1 MVHSQSLAPL
11 SADPRMVRADPRLA
25 RRRRWILQTASLLV
39 LPMVATAAVSPIE
52 AAIAFDRQYIPPLFL
67 TGRAAASPEFVER
80 AGAAFARL
88 EARWPALRDG
98 IRSSWPEDANSR
110 RLLAALDRDLAE
122 ARRRIDARD
131 WSSSHAALEPMR
143 ERLRRARQSR
153 GIDYALDRYTRFHE
167 AMERL
172 VDRGAALAG
181 KRLSALEREGLLA
194 DFIQARAHWQAVE
207 RAAVD
212 PKAFGM
218 TPARETQWRT
228 ALQDE
233 ARTLGAVSQALR
245 GDDDAALLKT
255 VGAVKA
261 PFVRA
266 YTAFGDG

>member
-1 MVHSQSLAPL
+1 MARTGPL
-11 SADPRMVRADPRLA
+11 LSG
-25 RRRRWILQTASLLV
+25 RRRWILQTASLLA
-39 LPMVATAAVSPIE
+39 LPMLAMAAVPPIE
-52 AAIAFDRQYIPPLFL
+52 AAIAFDRLYIPPLFL

-131 WSSSHAALEPMR
+131 WSSSHTALEPMR

-266 YTAFGDG
+266 YTAFGEG